1 MRVVKA
7 IYFFIFALG
16 GSVVPFISLYFQ
28 QHGLRKDQI
37 GYVQSVA
44 AIAVVLSP
52 ILLTFLAD
60 SRLDARKILAGAML
74 AAAGALAALYLGKG
88 FVATLMIWSIHM
100 LAYVPLST
108 LQDGITFGVMKRR
121 QERGLAVT
129 PYHRVRVWGSLGFM
143 LPSVILYFV
152 VKKTVSPILAVG
164 SVFGVMGAITAM
176 MLPNPHAKS
185 KHDADPSPRPSPLST
200 GARGEEASTG
210 AREEEAEK
218 KKESKIPTSEAAR
231 KMFSGPLLIFCL
243 ASFLLHA
250 GQAPY
255 YTYYA
260 IYLKEKVG
268 IAQQWVGLISN
279 IGVVVEINFM
289 IGFAWLLRR
298 WGLKKLMIVGA
309 GCVSVRMM
317 LMALWPTPAVAI
329 GTQLFHG
336 MTVLVLLIAPPVFL
350 NQHAEDRFRHSMQGL
365 YAMAVMGMGRIAG
378 NMIAGPISRFSLQ
391 WVYGSAAFLSVIAMG
406 LLWVAFY
413 EEEHRGFPVIVAS
426 AAPSGAAPAAAP
438 QILGGGGE

>member
-1 MRVVKA
+1 MRAVKA

-28 QHGLRKDQI
+28 QHGLKKDEI
-37 GYVQSVA
+37 GYIYGVA

-74 AAAGALAALYLGKG
+74 IAAAALGALYVGRG
-88 FVATLMIWSIHM
+88 FVVTLLIYAVHM
-100 LAYVPLST
+100 LAYMPLST

-121 QERGLAVT
+121 EERGLAVT
-129 PYHRVRVWGSLGFM
+129 PYHRVRVWGSIGFM

-152 VKKTVSPILAVG
+152 VKKTITPILFVG
-164 SVFGVMGAITAM
+164 GAFAILGAITAL
-176 MLPNPHAKS
+176 MLPN
-185 KHDADPSPRPSPLST
+185 AD
-200 GARGEEASTG
+200 GGE
-210 AREEEAEK
+210 K
-218 KKESKIPTSEAAR
+218 PKESRIPTGEAAR
-231 KMFSGPLLIFCL
+231 KMFSGPLLVFCL
-243 ASFLLHA
+243 ATFLLNA

-260 IYLKEKVG
+260 IYLKEKAG
-268 IAQQWVGLISN
+268 IAQQWVGLISS
-279 IGVVVEINFM
+279 IGVVVEISFM
-289 IGFAWLLRR
+289 MGFAWLLRR

-309 GCVSVRMM
+309 ACVAVRMM
-317 LMALWPTPAVAI
+317 LMALWPIPAVAI

-365 YAMAVMGMGRIAG
+365 YAMAVMGMGRIVG
-378 NMIAGPISRFSLQ
+378 NLIAGPISKWNLQ
-391 WVYGSAAFLSVIAMG
+391 GVYGSAAVLSVIAMG

-413 EEEHRGFPVIVAS
+413 EEEHGGFAAIVAS
-426 AAPSGAAPAAAP
+426 AASEAAPAAAP
-438 QILGGGGE
+438 PISSVGGE